1 LTSLHSGE
9 ILPRINVSGK
19 GGFVKRL
26 VIIGAAALLAV
37 SCGGVSPER
46 KAVEQSYL
54 DLVNALMAGDGHTVY
69 NLSTENSRDFMDRL
83 AVAMTDMGFGEMEN
97 GGDLFDM
104 FLEEEEF
111 GELSTVVSSVT
122 VEGGSATLVSEG
134 DTLQFRLEEGVWR
147 VDVEQVFRE
156 GLEEGLEGS
165 GLTVDDILEGNYPT
179 DLLVDVPRDYSVG
192 GGTAPV
198 TIRNDL
204 GSWDIHGVWI
214 DPSSSPDW
222 SEERLGPGYM
232 LAVGSSFTVMVD
244 PGIYDIMA
252 VDQDGDSYTRWEVE
266 VGPGGYSWSVNLA
279 DMD

>member
-1 LTSLHSGE
+1 M
-9 ILPRINVSGK
+9 
-19 GGFVKRL
+19 KRL
-26 VIIGAAALLAV
+26 VIMAAVALLAV
-37 SCGGVSPER
+37 SCVGKSPEQ

-54 DLVNALMAGDGHTVY
+54 DLVEALMAGDGHTVY
-69 NLSTENSRDFMDRL
+69 NLSTQNSRDFMDRL
-83 AVAMTDMGFGEMEN
+83 AVAMTDMGFGEMDN

-111 GELSTVVSSVT
+111 GELSTVVNSVS

-134 DTLQFRLEEGVWR
+134 DTLQFRLEDGVWR

-165 GLTVDDILEGNYPT
+165 GLTVDDILEGGFPAG
-179 DLLVDVPRDYSVG
+179 DLIDVPQGYSVG
-192 GGTAPV
+192 VGASPV

-204 GSWDIHGVWI
+204 GSWDIHGVWL
-214 DPSSSPDW
+214 DPSSEPEW

-244 PGIYDIMA
+244 PGVYDIMV
-252 VDQDGDSYTRWEVE
+252 VDQDGDSYTRWEIE